1 MYLIPFYPHHD
12 ALEDVCREWF
22 ACSLGLPLNPRF
34 RIPSVALPASDTC
47 LSWKGT
53 SLRISGP
60 RARGL
65 PAKWLFRVASR
76 RCDLAEE
83 KRQKQI
89 GSYHP
94 TGKMSFAV
102 KVILLNIGWFLK
114 SKRIAWSKI
123 LKTWCLTFLEWYI
136 FSVPAVLGKMKRW
149 CLSVLIH
156 VHSSY
161 IFLSSFK
168 RISFLTVSQRSSV
181 AFLFRNISP
190 FRKGASYSPK
200 VIRTQKWCNKSSNRS
215 QMALF
220 GGDGGSLSHRK
231 YLRLYCRTIIWKY

>member
-94 TGKMSFAV
+94 TGKMSFAI
-102 KVILLNIGWFLK
+102 KVILLNT
-114 SKRIAWSKI
+114 RWSFQSLREYHEVKYGKLAVDHCSLLQWHI
-123 LKTWCLTFLEWYI
+123 LSAFTILDI
-136 FSVPAVLGKMKRW
+136 MKRW
-149 CLSVLIH
+149 CLTLFKNC
-156 VHSSY
+156 SSK
-161 IFLSSFK
+161 L
-168 RISFLTVSQRSSV
+168 
-181 AFLFRNISP
+181 
-190 FRKGASYSPK
+190 
-200 VIRTQKWCNKSSNRS
+200 
-215 QMALF
+215 
-220 GGDGGSLSHRK
+220 
-231 YLRLYCRTIIWKY
+231 

>member
-34 RIPSVALPASDTC
+34 RIPSVALPVSDTC

-76 RCDLAEE
+76 QCDLAEE

-114 SKRIAWSKI
+114 SKRIVWSKI
-123 LKTWCLTFLEWYI
+123 LKTWCLTFVDSHI
-136 FSVPAVLGKMKRW
+136 FSVPAVLGIMKRW

-156 VHSSY
+156 VNSSY

-168 RISFLTVSQRSSV
+168 RIPFLTN
-181 AFLFRNISP
+181 FLKEQCCFLI
-190 FRKGASYSPK
+190 
-200 VIRTQKWCNKSSNRS
+200 
-215 QMALF
+215 
-220 GGDGGSLSHRK
+220 
-231 YLRLYCRTIIWKY
+231 